1 MGTELNSKKHESTHC
16 FQQNLICFLTNF
28 LTNNTKFHN
37 WTETA
42 SIHYTPTRMQK
53 GFGSVHEQIAYT
65 SQAQNRFDQLKVVL
79 DRVGHRL
86 N

>member
-1 MGTELNSKKHESTHC
+1 MVGLENFVKSMPPSLSELKVLPSFCFAFKIPNNVAASRLYSTV
-16 FQQNLICFLTNF
+16 
-28 LTNNTKFHN
+28 
-37 WTETA
+37 
-42 SIHYTPTRMQK
+42 PTRMQK
-53 GFGSVHEQIAYT
+53 GFGSVHEPIAYT

>member
-1 MGTELNSKKHESTHC
+1 MYLPFIALSMQLSKTLK
-16 FQQNLICFLTNF
+16 NVLI
-28 LTNNTKFHN
+28 NNMKFHN
-37 WTETA
+37 WTETT
-42 SIHYTPTRMQK
+42 SIHPPTRMQK
-53 GFGSVHEQIAYT
+53 GFGSVQEPIAYT

>member
-1 MGTELNSKKHESTHC
+1 M
-16 FQQNLICFLTNF
+16 
-28 LTNNTKFHN
+28 KFHN
-37 WTETA
+37 WSETA
-42 SIHYTPTRMQK
+42 STPTRMQK
-53 GFGSVHEQIAYT
+53 GFGSVHEPIAYT